1 AMLRLF
7 APFVPFVTEEVWSW
21 WKEGSVHRA
30 GWPVP
35 GDLLT
40 ATGGE
45 ALRAADALHEGC
57 RVLGDVRKRK
67 SEEKKPLRTPVV
79 SAVIRAPR
87 HNLDLLGRG
96 WRDVGAS
103 GVFRCV
109 PRMEES
115 DTFESVYEL
124 GEPEART

>member
-1 AMLRLF
+1 PAADELL
-7 APFVPFVTEEVWSW
+7 S
-21 WKEGSVHRA
+21 GIA
-30 GWPVP
+30 GEDQP
-35 GDLLT
+35 
-40 ATGGE
+40 AAE
-45 ALRAADALHEGC
+45 ALAEGG
-57 RVLGDVRKRK
+57 RVLGAVRKKK

-87 HNLDLLGRG
+87 HNLDLLGRV